1 MLFGAEPTRRTI
13 ALRPGFPQAIIKARR
28 QDLAS
33 NARLQ
38 KNSVSAW
45 DMTTSANTA
54 VEERRRSPTLT
65 AISGRSNF
73 PIVFTRSRWGGKDD
87 EKRYVRTQ
95 GEIRGRT
102 TERSLCGDAGGYA
115 PLLLDRLDRLWFRTV
130 AARELSL
137 GSTGPRRGKDRADSE
152 FDGRRSNGTACVAIR
167 AVDVRA
173 VSEFVRSRVHWG
185 SGKL

>member
-45 DMTTSANTA
+45 DMTTSANTE

-73 PIVFTRSRWGGKDD
+73 PIVFTRSRWGGKAD

-95 GEIRGRT
+95 GEIPGRT
-102 TERSLCGDAGGYA
+102 TERSLCGDAGGMRRYFSISWTG
-115 PLLLDRLDRLWFRTV
+115 LGV
-130 AARELSL
+130 ALFWSGTYRSEACVLVGE
-137 GSTGPRRGKDRADSE
+137 KDRADSE
-152 FDGRRSNGTACVAIR
+152 FDGRRS
-167 AVDVRA
+167 
-173 VSEFVRSRVHWG
+173 
-185 SGKL
+185 